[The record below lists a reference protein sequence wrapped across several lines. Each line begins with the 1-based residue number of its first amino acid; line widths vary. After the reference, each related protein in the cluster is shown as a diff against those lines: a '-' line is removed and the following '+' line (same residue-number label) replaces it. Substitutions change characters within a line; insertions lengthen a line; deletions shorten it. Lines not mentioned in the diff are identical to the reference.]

1 MIMAHGNDGP
11 QPGDEV
17 ATPHL
22 VFIGG
27 GQRSGTTLVQTV
39 IANLLSSRVLPEA
52 HVLCDIIA
60 SYKRAR
66 LELQKNLDF
75 FDGFAGIRAYYS
87 ASVDLFI
94 DSIKRDIVEDP
105 IVVFKDPNFSTI
117 FDQIGDVVRLPLS
130 RLLVVRDPRDIAASF
145 ISIGVRDKKE
155 GKSSKYA
162 MRNVGYICD
171 KINKSYELCLDGSA
185 PDVEFTLRYE
195 DLVTAPA
202 KALQGIASAFG
213 LEGVAIESG
222 LTLLRWLPSSKL
234 HKPSWVSELEGGP
247 ISAESVGGYRN
258 VLTSKEADL
267 VQEHCST
274 LMSRFGYRH
283 R

>member
-1 MIMAHGNDGP
+1 MMAHGNAGP
-11 QPGDEV
+11 KHGDAV

-27 GQRSGTTLVQTV
+27 GQRSGTTLAQTV

-52 HVLCDIIA
+52 HVLHDIIA

-66 LELQKNLDF
+66 LESQKNLDF
-75 FDGFAGIRAYYS
+75 FDGFASIRAYYS

-117 FDQIGDVVRLPLS
+117 FDQIRDVVRLPFS

-155 GKSSKYA
+155 GRNSKYA
-162 MRNVGYICD
+162 MRNIGYICD
-171 KINKSYELCLDGSA
+171 KINKSYELCLEGSA
-185 PDVEFTLRYE
+185 PGFEFTLRYE
-195 DLVTAPA
+195 DLVTGPA
-202 KALQGIASAFG
+202 EAVQGIVSAFG
-213 LEGVAIESG
+213 LEGDAIESG
-222 LTLLRWLPSSKL
+222 LTSLSWLPSSKL

-247 ISAESVGGYRN
+247 ISAASVGGYGN
-258 VLTSKEADL
+258 MLTRKEADL

-274 LMSRFGYRH
+274 LMSRFGYRP